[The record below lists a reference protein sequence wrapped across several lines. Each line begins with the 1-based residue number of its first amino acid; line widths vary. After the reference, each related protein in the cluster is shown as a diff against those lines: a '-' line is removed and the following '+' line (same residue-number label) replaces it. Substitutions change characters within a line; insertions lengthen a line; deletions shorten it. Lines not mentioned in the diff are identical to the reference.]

1 MHTDVT
7 QPAVALPRP
16 ASAGAHPAALAAAA
30 ERAATTKRKR
40 RAEFLAL
47 LLVLLGTVACVTFA
61 PRTALVRVALLG
73 SVALTIVYTCTGLA
87 DDSRTD

>member
-30 ERAATTKRKR
+30 ERATTKRKR

-47 LLVLLGTVACVTFA
+47 LLVLVGTVACVAFA
-61 PRTALVRVALLG
+61 PRSALVRVALLG